1 MAKTFST
8 FAVMESQRQMKIS
21 RMLQREVGEIFQREA
36 RGKFGSA
43 MITVTK
49 VNVTRDMSVARVYL
63 SLFATKDKSET
74 LENIQSQTNSIRYHL
89 GKRIRNQVRAIP
101 KIEFY
106 LDDSLDYI
114 DNIEDLL
121 EE

>member
-1 MAKTFST
+1 
-8 FAVMESQRQMKIS
+8 
-21 RMLQREVGEIFQREA
+21 MLQREISEIFQREV
-36 RGKFGSA
+36 RGKFGGA

-49 VNVTRDMSVARVYL
+49 VNITSDMSVARVYL
-63 SLFATKDKSET
+63 SLFATNDKAALLETIVYHTSE
-74 LENIQSQTNSIRYHL
+74 IRYHL

-101 KIEFY
+101 ELEFY

-114 DNIEDLL
+114 DKIEDLL

>member
-1 MAKTFST
+1 
-8 FAVMESQRQMKIS
+8 MESQRQLKIS
-21 RMLQREVGEIFQREA
+21 RMLQREISEIFQRET
-36 RGKFGSA
+36 RGKFGGA

-49 VNVTRDMSVARVYL
+49 VNITSDMSVARVYL
-63 SLFATKDKSET
+63 SLFATNDKTTLLDAIQHHTSE
-74 LENIQSQTNSIRYHL
+74 IRYHL

-101 KIEFY
+101 EIEFY

-114 DNIEDLL
+114 DKIEGLL